1 MDVETAPDLCAQERD
16 ATDARAERHKRLT
29 TSALLRQSKRTFTFG
44 SENPLPDVISIH
56 PLTTG
61 RVRIHEKMHRGEGT
75 GLRRRAKIL
84 RKGPMGE
91 LLPIHAWLIEHP
103 EGLLLVDAGETHAAR
118 SATFA
123 EFHVTREDELD
134 HQLKAA
140 NVAPADVK
148 SVVLT
153 HIHGDHSNG
162 LPHVPDATVLANKRE
177 IAVANSPM
185 GRLQRAVT
193 RQPLP
198 PSFAPQP
205 ITLDGPP
212 LGAFTTSKALTDDGR
227 IVAVPTPGHTLGH
240 IAILVVQ
247 PDHHVLLGGDSA
259 YDQAQLQELRV
270 DGISPKDDVAIA
282 TMKTI
287 LAHAK
292 ASPTVYLPSHD
303 PRSAQRLRETDT
315 L

>member
-1 MDVETAPDLCAQERD
+1 MPDAI
-16 ATDARAERHKRLT
+16 T
-29 TSALLRQSKRTFTFG
+29 
-44 SENPLPDVISIH
+44 IH

-61 RVRIHEKMHRGEGT
+61 HVRIHDKLHRGEGT
-75 GLRRRAKIL
+75 GLQRRAKIL

-103 EGLLLVDAGETHAAR
+103 EGLILVDAGETRAAR
-118 SATFA
+118 SGTFA

-148 SVVLT
+148 TVVLT
-153 HIHGDHSNG
+153 HIHGDHIDG
-162 LPHVPDATVLANKRE
+162 LPHIPSATVLANTRE

-185 GRLQRAVT
+185 GRLQRTVA

-198 PSFAPQP
+198 AGFEPQP
-205 ITLDGPP
+205 IALDGPA
-212 LGAFTTSKALTDDGR
+212 LGAFPTSKALTADGR

-240 IAILVVQ
+240 IAILIVQ
-247 PDHHVLLGGDSA
+247 PDHHVLLGGDTA
-259 YDQAQLQELRV
+259 YDQRQLQDRQV
-270 DGISPKDDVAIA
+270 DGVSPKDDVAIA
-282 TMKTI
+282 TMETI

-292 ASPTVYLPSHD
+292 GNPTVYLPSHD
-303 PRSAQRLRETDT
+303 PQSVQRLRATDT

>member
-1 MDVETAPDLCAQERD
+1 M
-16 ATDARAERHKRLT
+16 
-29 TSALLRQSKRTFTFG
+29 
-44 SENPLPDVISIH
+44 PDVLPIH

-61 RVRIHEKMHRGEGT
+61 QVRIHDKMHRGEGT

-91 LLPIHAWLIEHP
+91 PLPIHAWLIEHP
-103 EGLLLVDAGETHAAR
+103 EGLLLIDSGETHTAR

-134 HQLKAA
+134 RQLEAA
-140 NVAPADVK
+140 GFSPADVTT
-148 SVVLT
+148 VVLT
-153 HIHGDHSNG
+153 HIHGDHIDG
-162 LPHVPDATVLANKRE
+162 LPHVSGATVLAGEDE
-177 IAVANSPM
+177 IAIARSPM

-198 PSFAPQP
+198 PGFDPEP
-205 ITLDGPP
+205 IALDGPA
-212 LGAFTTSKALTDDGR
+212 LGSFPASKALTADGR
-227 IVAVPTPGHTLGH
+227 IVAVPTPGHTVGH
-240 IAILVVQ
+240 IAILIVQ
-247 PDHHVLLGGDSA
+247 PDHHVLIGGDTA
-259 YDQAQLQELRV
+259 YDQQQLQDLHV
-270 DGISPKDDVAIA
+270 DGVSPKDDVAIA

-292 ASPTVYLPSHD
+292 TNPTVYLPSHD
-303 PRSAQRLRETDT
+303 RQSVRRLQETDT

>member
-1 MDVETAPDLCAQERD
+1 M
-16 ATDARAERHKRLT
+16 
-29 TSALLRQSKRTFTFG
+29 
-44 SENPLPDVISIH
+44 PDVIPIH

-61 RVRIHEKMHRGEGT
+61 RVRIHAKMHRGEGT

-91 LLPIHAWLIEHP
+91 PLPIHAWLIEHP
-103 EGLLLVDAGETHAAR
+103 EGVFLVDTGETHAAR

-134 HQLKAA
+134 HQLTAA
-140 NVAPADVK
+140 GFSAADVTT
-148 SVVLT
+148 VVLT
-153 HIHGDHSNG
+153 NIHGDHIDG
-162 LPHVPDATVLANKRE
+162 VAHVPQATVLAGERE
-177 IAVANSPM
+177 IAVASSPM

-198 PSFAPQP
+198 PGFDPQP
-205 ITLDGPP
+205 IALDGAA
-212 LGAFTTSKALTDDGR
+212 LGAFSTTKALTADGR

-240 IAILVVQ
+240 LAILIVQ
-247 PDHHVLLGGDSA
+247 PDHHVLIGGDTA
-259 YDQAQLQELRV
+259 YDQRQLQDLHV
-270 DGISPKDDVAIA
+270 DGVSPKDGVAIA

-303 PRSAQRLRETDT
+303 P
-315 L
+315 

>member
-1 MDVETAPDLCAQERD
+1 M
-16 ATDARAERHKRLT
+16 TDA
-29 TSALLRQSKRTFTFG
+29 
-44 SENPLPDVISIH
+44 ISVR

-61 RVRIHEKMHRGEGT
+61 QVRIHARMHRGEGT

-103 EGLLLVDAGETHAAR
+103 DGLLLVDTGETHAAR

-123 EFHVTREDELD
+123 EFHVTRTDELD
-134 HQLKAA
+134 HQLKNA

-148 SVVLT
+148 TVVLT
-153 HIHGDHSNG
+153 HIHGDHIDG
-162 LPHVPDATVLANKRE
+162 LPHVPNAAVLASERE
-177 IAVANSPM
+177 IAIANAPM

-198 PSFAPQP
+198 PNFDPEP
-205 ITLDGPP
+205 ITLDGPTI
-212 LGAFTTSKALTDDGR
+212 GAFQTSKALTADGR

-240 IAILVVQ
+240 IAILIVQ
-247 PDHHVLLGGDSA
+247 PDHHVLLGGDTA
-259 YDQAQLQELRV
+259 YDQQQLQDLHV
-270 DGISPKDDVAIA
+270 DGVSPKDDIAIA

-287 LAHAK
+287 LAHAETT
-292 ASPTVYLPSHD
+292 PTVYLPSHD
-303 PRSAQRLRETDT
+303 PHSVRRLRETDT

>member
-1 MDVETAPDLCAQERD
+1 MPDAI
-16 ATDARAERHKRLT
+16 
-29 TSALLRQSKRTFTFG
+29 
-44 SENPLPDVISIH
+44 PIH

-61 RVRIHEKMHRGEGT
+61 RVRIHAKMHRGEGT

-91 LLPIHAWLIEHP
+91 PVPIHTWLIEHP
-103 EGLLLVDAGETHAAR
+103 EGLILVDAGETHAAR

-134 HQLKAA
+134 HQLAAA
-140 NVAPADVK
+140 NVAPSDVK
-148 SVVLT
+148 TAVLT
-153 HIHGDHSNG
+153 HIHGDHVNG
-162 LPHVPDATVLANKRE
+162 LPHVPHATVLANARE

-185 GRLQRAVT
+185 GRLQRAFT

-198 PSFAPQP
+198 PGFAPQP
-205 ITLDGPP
+205 ITLDGPA
-212 LGAFTTSKALTDDGR
+212 LGAFPTSKALTTDGR
-227 IVAVPTPGHTLGH
+227 VVAVPTPGHTLGH
-240 IAILVVQ
+240 IAILIVQ
-247 PDHHVLLGGDSA
+247 PDHHVLLSGDTA
-259 YDQAQLQELRV
+259 YDQQQLQDLQV
-270 DGISPKDDVAIA
+270 DGVSPKDDVAIA

-292 ASPTVYLPSHD
+292 TNPTVYLPSHD
-303 PRSAQRLRETDT
+303 PQSVRRLRETDT

>member
-1 MDVETAPDLCAQERD
+1 MPDAI
-16 ATDARAERHKRLT
+16 T
-29 TSALLRQSKRTFTFG
+29 
-44 SENPLPDVISIH
+44 IH

-61 RVRIHEKMHRGEGT
+61 HVRIHDKMHRGEGT
-75 GLRRRAKIL
+75 GLRRRARIL

-103 EGLLLVDAGETHAAR
+103 EGLMLVDAGETHRAR

-134 HQLKAA
+134 RRLEAA
-140 NVAPADVK
+140 GFAPADVK
-148 SVVLT
+148 TVVLT

-162 LPHVPDATVLANKRE
+162 LPHVPGATVLANQRE
-177 IAVANSPM
+177 IAVAHSPM
-185 GRLQRAVT
+185 GRLQRAVA

-198 PSFAPQP
+198 PSFDPRP
-205 ITLDGPP
+205 ISLDGPP
-212 LGAFTTSKALTDDGR
+212 LGAFTTSKALTADGR
-227 IVAVPTPGHTLGH
+227 VVAVPAPGHTLGH
-240 IAILVVQ
+240 MAILVLQ

-270 DGISPKDDVAIA
+270 DGVSPKDDVAIA

-287 LAHAK
+287 LAHAE
-292 ASPTVYLPSHD
+292 ATPTVYLPSHD
-303 PRSAQRLRETDT
+303 PQSARRLRETDT

>member
-1 MDVETAPDLCAQERD
+1 M
-16 ATDARAERHKRLT
+16 AER
-29 TSALLRQSKRTFTFG
+29 
-44 SENPLPDVISIH
+44 LPSDVLPIH

-61 RVRIHEKMHRGEGT
+61 QVRIHDKMHRGEGT

-103 EGLLLVDAGETHAAR
+103 EGLFLVDAGETHAAR

-140 NVAPADVK
+140 DFAPADVTT
-148 SVVLT
+148 VVLT
-153 HIHGDHSNG
+153 HIHGDHVDG

-177 IAVANSPM
+177 IAIASSPM

-198 PSFAPQP
+198 PGFDP
-205 ITLDGPP
+205 GPSP
-212 LGAFTTSKALTDDGR
+212 STARPSARSRPPRPSPPTAASSRSPPPATPSATSRSSSSSPTTTS
-227 IVAVPTPGHTLGH
+227 
-240 IAILVVQ
+240 
-247 PDHHVLLGGDSA
+247 
-259 YDQAQLQELRV
+259 
-270 DGISPKDDVAIA
+270 
-282 TMKTI
+282 
-287 LAHAK
+287 
-292 ASPTVYLPSHD
+292 
-303 PRSAQRLRETDT
+303 
-315 L
+315 

>member
-1 MDVETAPDLCAQERD
+1 M
-16 ATDARAERHKRLT
+16 TDAIPIR
-29 TSALLRQSKRTFTFG
+29 
-44 SENPLPDVISIH
+44 

-61 RVRIHEKMHRGEGT
+61 QVRIHAKMHRGEGT

-103 EGLLLVDAGETHAAR
+103 EGLFLIDTGESHTAR

-123 EFHVTREDELD
+123 EFHVTRTDELD
-134 HQLKAA
+134 HQLEAA

-148 SVVLT
+148 TVVLT
-153 HIHGDHSNG
+153 HIHGDHIDG
-162 LPHVPDATVLANKRE
+162 LPHVPNAAILANERE
-177 IAVANSPM
+177 IAIANGPL
-185 GRLQRAVT
+185 GRLQRAVA

-198 PSFAPQP
+198 PSFAPGP
-205 ITLDGPP
+205 IILDGPA
-212 LGAFTTSKALTDDGR
+212 LGAFPTSKALTADGR

-240 IAILVVQ
+240 IAILIVQ
-247 PDHHVLLGGDSA
+247 PDHHVLLGGDTA
-259 YDQAQLQELRV
+259 YDQQQLQDLHV
-270 DGISPKDDVAIA
+270 DGVSPKDDIAIA

-287 LAHAK
+287 LAHAETT
-292 ASPTVYLPSHD
+292 PTVYLPSHD
-303 PRSAQRLRETDT
+303 PQSVRRLRETDT